1 VPRAVRHHLEPAPL
15 PVNPVREPELI
26 AATWHPLAYLVGQRF
41 YADSQRRRRLEVVGV
56 WSSSEVLLRDVSS
69 RLCRHATATWVRNMV
84 DQYGLD
90 ANDEPLGKVDW
101 ERLMQPHVT
110 RLTRP
115 VAEAVLER
123 AEKREEGGVELRRL
137 MQSEVSSA
145 GIRLRPRG
153 PRARVASSLA

>member
-1 VPRAVRHHLEPAPL
+1 
-15 PVNPVREPELI
+15 
-26 AATWHPLAYLVGQRF
+26 
-41 YADSQRRRRLEVVGV
+41 
-56 WSSSEVLLRDVSS
+56 
-69 RLCRHATATWVRNMV
+69 
-84 DQYGLD
+84 
-90 ANDEPLGKVDW
+90 
-101 ERLMQPHVT
+101 MQPHVT

-145 GIRLRPRG
+145 GLRLRPRG